1 MQREDVLGEALKLL
15 ELQGIAN
22 TTLEMVA
29 ERVDYPL
36 DELRRFWPDKEAILY
51 DALRYLSQQ
60 IDVWRR
66 QLMLDET
73 QTAEQKLL
81 ARYQALSECVK
92 NNRYPGCLFIAAC
105 TFYPDPGHPI
115 HQLADQQKSAA
126 YDFTHELLTTLEVDD
141 PAMVAKQMELVLE
154 GCLSRMLVNRSQA
167 DVDTAHR
174 LAEDILRFARCGR
187 SEGQRRT
194 VVVDC
199 PDLLGLARAW
209 IVPPRRDTF
218 ASQHVAAYGEC
229 ASDRGIYHCPRPV
242 GVHRR
247 DETVASGTR
256 YGRRNLGGDDEIG
269 CGYAREVGSR
279 LDEASQ
285 VYDLSRCRLVDGLL
299 PRHEW
304 TVYGAAAD
312 ARVVHL
318 PYRVVAVGYSG

>member
-73 QTAEQKLL
+73 QTAEQSCWHVIR
-81 ARYQALSECVK
+81 RYRSALKQPLSGLSIY
-92 NNRYPGCLFIAAC
+92 RCLYVLSRSRPPYSSTGRSA
-105 TFYPDPGHPI
+105 
-115 HQLADQQKSAA
+115 KSAA

-154 GCLSRMLVNRSQA
+154 GCLSRMLVNRSRA

-174 LAEDILRFARCGR
+174 LAEDILRFARCRRWCIDLTETQKR
-187 SEGQRRT
+187 S
-194 VVVDC
+194 
-199 PDLLGLARAW
+199 DL
-209 IVPPRRDTF
+209 PQ
-218 ASQHVAAYGEC
+218 S
-229 ASDRGIYHCPRPV
+229 
-242 GVHRR
+242 
-247 DETVASGTR
+247 
-256 YGRRNLGGDDEIG
+256 
-269 CGYAREVGSR
+269 
-279 LDEASQ
+279 
-285 VYDLSRCRLVDGLL
+285 
-299 PRHEW
+299 
-304 TVYGAAAD
+304 
-312 ARVVHL
+312 
-318 PYRVVAVGYSG
+318 